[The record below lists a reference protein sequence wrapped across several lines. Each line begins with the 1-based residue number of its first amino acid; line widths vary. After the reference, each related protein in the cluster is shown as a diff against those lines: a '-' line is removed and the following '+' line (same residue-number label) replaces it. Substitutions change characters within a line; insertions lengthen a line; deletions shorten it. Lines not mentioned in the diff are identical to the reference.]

1 MGGARF
7 VRFSLRLTQG
17 YKEDIVA
24 HVYHLAR
31 LRALIDGKVTHAD
44 VRRFGFADR
53 NALVS
58 ACMTV
63 NVQAHVPDGM
73 VALPPKCIYYRVC
86 QNCHAVADVPAF
98 DDHSVARYL
107 CAACG
112 MVLVIDHPLDVFG
125 DTEEGVNELLEVQ
138 RINAGGGVAPQ
149 L

>member
-1 MGGARF
+1 MAGARF

-24 HVYHLAR
+24 HVHHLAR
-31 LRALIDGKVTHAD
+31 LRALIDGKVTHA
-44 VRRFGFADR
+44 
-53 NALVS
+53 
-58 ACMTV
+58 
-63 NVQAHVPDGM
+63 AHV
-73 VALPPKCIYYRVC
+73 PPKCIYYRVC